1 MDWFS
6 EAVVVYEQAVGNGQP
21 AELFAT
27 ADELFAVGASAVHP
41 EKSIELKALAL
52 HLRGVAC
59 LSTDDDPL
67 LEECLSEAQALAHES
82 TSPIVQAVHA
92 ILTFCGY
99 YTSSDAK
106 RIEAAL
112 GLFATCDG
120 NSGIARLETAS
131 AINEIRTHSLALAN
145 GVPGYSPNRVEDL
158 TARLLSNPLAPRLEG
173 ILADTLGTFYRR
185 LAVVYGD
192 TRFLFQGI
200 ALLAPIVTRNVDG
213 PVADAALGAAWLLL
227 ASGLEYDAKFPIPRE
242 ILARSVVRVRQHRG
256 TGLPPD
262 REVAGIAVGLGLR
275 ARFDWERLGKRTGVL
290 RALGYLRIA
299 ALQRTHAVPYATTL
313 RVAFEAGLG
322 DRYLQQSLEVFEEL
336 RAQPGFRADPAEDSN
351 FASTLMLLGNASREP
366 ERLARAIEL
375 YEGAISRDPD
385 SAVNVSRFINLAS
398 AVQSYVRLS
407 ASRPAGETTVGELL
421 MRGLDAVISMEV
433 LDPPGSTHAGA
444 HHAIASSYYSL
455 FGARLGDGADALI
468 LARILDLFEGKELRW
483 PIGFARYLARRVV
496 IACEKGEPDLD
507 LLSRCAEAL
516 ERVKLLLQVIDLCDG
531 GNTLSE
537 EIDGMFAAAVE
548 MLRHFIADDRDADGL
563 RVVDRLTAGFVSH
576 AASGKAVIGDAR
588 VSDILQRAISG
599 GALSADDIARIR
611 LSPLPPMGTNDVP
624 RGLAEHPQL
633 LRLDLLRA
641 GGRILALRRGADGLA
656 ARLLSARKADLA
668 TADPALVTTLAD
680 FILDEVGTPWV
691 GFRNLEPGAAHEL
704 FNALR
709 AEVES
714 RGTGRCVLRH
724 GIRSLSEPITEMPWD
739 QGGAAPR
746 IVIAHSP
753 RNSAKPLNFG
763 FTLTAKLRKLGAPV
777 TELAFDECR
786 RDTIVANLPDADV
799 LLILSHGERGTSDR
813 ILLAGDEYLDAQWL
827 LGLGDGLSGKC
838 LFLIACNSG
847 HFNARLTHDDVG
859 LAALALALGARGA
872 FSTLRSID
880 ELSISLLVL
889 AAIERWRSGAH
900 LSLALHNARADMA
913 KFDEQ
918 DWGTAIV
925 NFVRGVAG
933 AQDLARIPLDSLNQT
948 RVASD
953 RADVDV
959 GWSFVLG

>member
-6 EAVVVYEQAVGNGQP
+6 EAVTGYEQAVGNGQP

-67 LEECLSEAQALAHES
+67 LEQCLSEARALAQEI

-99 YTSSDAK
+99 YTSGEAK
-106 RIEAAL
+106 RIEEAL
-112 GLFATCDG
+112 CLFAARAG
-120 NSGIARLETAS
+120 NCGIARLETAS

-173 ILADTLGTFYRR
+173 IVADTLATFYRR

-200 ALLAPIVTRNVDG
+200 ALLAPIVTQNVDG

-242 ILARSVVRVRQHRG
+242 ILARSIVRVRQHRG

-275 ARFDWERLGKRTGVL
+275 ARFDWERLGKRTGLL

-322 DRYLQQSLEVFEEL
+322 DRYLQQSLKVFEEL

-375 YEGAISRDPD
+375 YEGAIARDPD

-407 ASRPAGETTVGELL
+407 ASRPVVETTVGELL

-455 FGARLGDGADALI
+455 FDARLGDRADALI

-507 LLSRCAEAL
+507 LLSRCADAL

-548 MLRHFIADDRDADGL
+548 MLRRFMADDRDADGL

-576 AASGKAVIGDAR
+576 AASGKAVLGDAR

-611 LSPLPPMGTNDVP
+611 LSPLSPVDRNDV
-624 RGLAEHPQL
+624 AHEIADQPQL

-641 GGRILALRRGADGLA
+641 GGSILALRRGADGLA
-656 ARLLSARKADLA
+656 ARLLSARKAN
-668 TADPALVTTLAD
+668 PALVATLAD

-714 RGTGRCVLRH
+714 RGTGRRVLRH
-724 GIRSLSEPITEMPWD
+724 GMRSLSEPITEMPWD
-739 QGGAAPR
+739 QGGALPR
-746 IVIAHSP
+746 IVVAHSP
-753 RNSAKPLNFG
+753 SNGAKPLSFG
-763 FTLTAKLRKLGAPV
+763 STLTARLRELGAPV
-777 TELAFDECR
+777 VELAFNECR
-786 RDTIVANLPDADV
+786 RDTIVANLPNADV

-813 ILLAGDEYLDAQWL
+813 ILLAGDDYLDAQWL
-827 LGLGDGLSGKC
+827 LGLGDRLSGKC

-872 FSTLRSID
+872 FSTLRSVD

-900 LSLALHNARADMA
+900 LSLAFDDARAAMT
-913 KFDEQ
+913 KFAEQ
-918 DWGTAIV
+918 DWGKAIFD
-925 NFVRGVAG
+925 FVRGVAG
-933 AQDLARIPLDSLNQT
+933 AEDLARIPLDSLNQT